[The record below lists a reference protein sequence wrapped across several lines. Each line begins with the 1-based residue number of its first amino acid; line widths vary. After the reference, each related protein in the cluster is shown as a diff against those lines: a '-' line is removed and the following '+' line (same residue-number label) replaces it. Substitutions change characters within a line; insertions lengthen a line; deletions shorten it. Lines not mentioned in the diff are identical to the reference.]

1 MHDHRLPRHD
11 RPPEPWL
18 PHPGTPEPSSP
29 APMQL
34 PGADWVASPMPRPGA
49 GGVPEPLPALSAD
62 ASAFARFVHGT
73 VAGRKSIPL
82 AVGLSL
88 LGPLGL
94 FYVSFLN
101 GLAALIIVSYVARTI
116 GLGLAHTFGGGP
128 DAAFRI
134 GLVVCWMITVPWAV
148 IAARRHNARRAVA

>member
-29 APMQL
+29 GPMQP
-34 PGADWVASPMPRPGA
+34 PGADWAQSPTPTGTPG
-49 GGVPEPLPALSAD
+49 GGFHVRAPLPPVSAN
-62 ASAFARFVHGT
+62 ASAFQRFVHGMA
-73 VAGRKSIPL
+73 AGKKSVPL
-82 AVGLSL
+82 AVGLAL

-94 FYVSFLN
+94 FYISFLH
-101 GLAALIIVSYVARTI
+101 GLAALIVVSYVARTV

-128 DAAFRI
+128 
-134 GLVVCWMITVPWAV
+134 
-148 IAARRHNARRAVA
+148 